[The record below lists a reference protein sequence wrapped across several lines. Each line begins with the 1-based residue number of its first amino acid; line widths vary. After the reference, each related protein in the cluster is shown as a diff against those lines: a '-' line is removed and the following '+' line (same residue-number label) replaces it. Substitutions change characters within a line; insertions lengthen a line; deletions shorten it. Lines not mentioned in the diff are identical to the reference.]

1 MLDLLSVD
9 LGPYLILV
17 AVVTAVIGTALYAL
31 YKGINRLIAFLERH
45 DG

>member
-9 LGPYLILV
+9 LGPYLVIV
-17 AVVTAVIGTALYAL
+17 AVVTAVIGTALYAH
-31 YKGINRLIAFLERH
+31 YTGINRLLAFLERH

>member
-9 LGPYLILV
+9 LGPYLVIV
-17 AVVTAVIGTALYAL
+17 VVVTAIIGTALYAL
-31 YKGINRLIAFLERH
+31 YKGINRLIAYLERH